1 MKKLFLSCAA
11 FGILFSFL
19 AWLLSILLID
29 ALIGREDWNYHAY
42 ETLEEIETEL
52 NQTNDLDKTLVE
64 LSSKHLVTLT
74 NFDSDASLENLD
86 NLEEKDTYYDIILED
101 GTLIEVGIDTVPPPL
116 IAQADWLHLALQI
129 LAVLS
134 AIWVTLIIF
143 ERQLRQ
149 LNTAA
154 KNLEADTNNLIDAK
168 APNPIPTAVNALVSA
183 RQQIQKLKDAE
194 KEAIEHHRDLLAS
207 VAHEFRNPLAR
218 LQFAMELAAERT
230 GEEQYALF
238 DEAHV
243 AAEELDSLVR
253 ETLHYSRL
261 INNGN
266 ALVLS
271 NVSVMD
277 ALRAVADLQPGTRP
291 SINLQVDYPEN
302 DFYLLAEK
310 RLLIRAL
317 TNLVTNALKYANTQ
331 VFVTLS
337 KTNGLAQI
345 NIVDDGPGID
355 PSQVEKIFEPFY
367 RIERS
372 RSRDTGGFGLG
383 LSIVNSICQQH
394 NASIHFIPRSEGTH
408 FQLVWPLAEQT

>member
-52 NQTNDLDKTLVE
+52 NQTKDLDKTLAE

-101 GTLIEVGIDTVPPPL
+101 GTLIEAGIDTVPPPL

-129 LAVLS
+129 MAILS

-277 ALRAVADLQPGTRP
+277 AFRAVADLQPGTRP

-394 NASIHFIPRSEGTH
+394 NASIHLIPRSEGTH

>member
-29 ALIGREDWNYHAY
+29 ALIGREDWNSHAY

-52 NQTNDLDKTLVE
+52 NQTKDLDKTLAE

-345 NIVDDGPGID
+345 NIIDDGPGID

-408 FQLVWPLAEQT
+408 FQLVWPLADQT

>member
-277 ALRAVADLQPGTRP
+277 VLRAVADLQPGTRP

-337 KTNGLAQI
+337 KTDGLAQI

-394 NASIHFIPRSEGTH
+394 NAHIHFIPRSEGTH
-408 FQLVWPLAEQT
+408 FQLVWPLADQN

>member
-408 FQLVWPLAEQT
+408 FQLVWPLADQT

>member
-52 NQTNDLDKTLVE
+52 NQTNDLDKTLAE

-337 KTNGLAQI
+337 KNNGLAQI

>member
-11 FGILFSFL
+11 FGVLFSFL

-42 ETLEEIETEL
+42 EILEEIGTEL
-52 NQTNDLDKTLVE
+52 NQTNDLDKTLAE

-74 NFDSDASLENLD
+74 NYHSDASLENID
-86 NLEEKDTYYDIILED
+86 NLEEKDTYYEITLED

-116 IAQADWLHLALQI
+116 IVQADLLHLALQI
-129 LAVLS
+129 LAVLC

-154 KNLEADTNNLIDAK
+154 KNLEADTNNPIDAK
-168 APNPIPTAVNALVSA
+168 TPNPIPTAVNALVSA

-271 NVSVMD
+271 NVSIQD

-302 DFYLLAEK
+302 DFNLLAEK
-310 RLLIRAL
+310 RLLVRAL

-337 KTNGLAQI
+337 KTDGFAQI

-383 LSIVNSICQQH
+383 LSIVNSICKQH
-394 NASIHFIPRSEGTH
+394 NANIHFVPSSEGTH
-408 FQLVWPLAEQT
+408 FQLVWPLAEQQ